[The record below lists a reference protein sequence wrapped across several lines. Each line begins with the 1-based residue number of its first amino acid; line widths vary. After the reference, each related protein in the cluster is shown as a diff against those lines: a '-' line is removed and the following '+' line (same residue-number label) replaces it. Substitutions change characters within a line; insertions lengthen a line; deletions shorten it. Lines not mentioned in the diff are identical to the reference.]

1 MNEIIYNYSRI
12 NNKGIILLPESMRI
26 DINPKKES
34 LMIKLKNINENVNKK
49 INFSRNDSSY
59 FSLLPNTIQNSKEQ
73 EECVLS
79 TRLKVALIP
88 ESISK

>member
-34 LMIKLKNINENVNKK
+34 LMIKLKNINEDVNKK
-49 INFSRNDSSY
+49 INFSRNEMIAHT
-59 FSLLPNTIQNSKEQ
+59 SLYCRIQPGIQRNKRNASH
-73 EECVLS
+73 L
-79 TRLKVALIP
+79 LF
-88 ESISK
+88 

>member
-26 DINPKKES
+26 DINPKMES
-34 LMIKLKNINENVNKK
+34 LMIKLKNINKNVNKK

-59 FSLLPNTIQNSKEQ
+59 LSLQPNTTRNSKEQ
-73 EECVLS
+73 EECVSS
-79 TRLKVALIP
+79 TRLKEALIP